1 MSPDSVFALSNGLAL
16 LSWLALIVSPASA
29 PWTRRVW
36 FISGRAVPLLLSL
49 GYLLMFA
56 LHWRGEGGFGSPA
69 EVRALFDVP
78 GLLVAGWM
86 HYLAFDLFVGAWM
99 AERAQRIGLPHL
111 ATVPLLI
118 LTFMLGPVG
127 FLSFM
132 TVSAWRQRQGL
143 SSHLSGESL

>member
-16 LSWLALIVSPASA
+16 LSWLALIFSPASA

-36 FISGRAVPLLLSL
+36 FISGRAVPLLLSA

-69 EVRALFDVP
+69 EVRALFDLP
-78 GLLVAGWM
+78 DLLVAGWM
-86 HYLAFDLFVGAWM
+86 HYLAFDLFVGAWI
-99 AERAQRIGLPHL
+99 AERAQRIGLPHMVS
-111 ATVPLLI
+111 VPLLI

-143 SSHLSGESL
+143 STHLSGESL